1 MLKLTKK
8 ADYGL
13 IALRH
18 LTMVAE
24 EAATAGT
31 HPGMGRIGANGVPR
45 GSASAKDIADAYGVP
60 LPLLSKVLQKLARAG
75 ILSSEQG
82 TNGGYRLAREAEKIS
97 ALEVI
102 RAIDGPIILT
112 QCFTEHRQPDGRSCD
127 QTGLCPVREPL
138 RKVHEGI
145 LGLLSNISMSDLSND
160 DMAVPAYSP
169 RPMALSHIKLAVPQ
183 FAVAQKDVLPNV
195 KAADGVTSS
204 APIFGDAVYGEKLP
218 EGLRETEEVAR

>member
-18 LTMVAE
+18 LTVVA
-24 EAATAGT
+24 ADASAHLNPT
-31 HPGMGRIGANGVPR
+31 GRA
-45 GSASAKDIADAYGVP
+45 SASAKDIADAYGVP

-75 ILSSEQG
+75 ILASEQG
-82 TNGGYRLAREAEKIS
+82 TNGGYRLARDASKIS

-112 QCFTEHRQPDGRSCD
+112 QCFTEHQDCV
-127 QTGLCPVREPL
+127 QTVLCPVREPL

-145 LGLLSNISMSDLSND
+145 LGLLSSISMADLASDDMQIPEYRPTSGRTHSGQPLALSN
-160 DMAVPAYSP
+160 
-169 RPMALSHIKLAVPQ
+169 IKAI
-183 FAVAQKDVLPNV
+183 
-195 KAADGVTSS
+195 S
-204 APIFGDAVYGEKLP
+204 APMTVE
-218 EGLRETEEVAR
+218 EEVRK